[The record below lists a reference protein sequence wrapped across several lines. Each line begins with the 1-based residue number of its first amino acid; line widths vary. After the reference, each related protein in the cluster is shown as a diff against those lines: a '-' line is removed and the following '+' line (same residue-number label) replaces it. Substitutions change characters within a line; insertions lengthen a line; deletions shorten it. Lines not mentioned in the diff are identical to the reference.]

1 MKKVDLL
8 GLTLFT
14 LMTMSTLGGILSGCR
29 DRTNEPQQK
38 GVVKTNAQEI
48 DLPLYYP
55 GTSDNTEV
63 KEAIVLRYY
72 GHCRTENGQRIYDI
86 SPCHFDWDFCDG
98 SVSWSQSPQKDFWS
112 SALGD

>member
-38 GVVKTNAQEI
+38 GVVKTNA
-48 DLPLYYP
+48 
-55 GTSDNTEV
+55 
-63 KEAIVLRYY
+63 
-72 GHCRTENGQRIYDI
+72 
-86 SPCHFDWDFCDG
+86 
-98 SVSWSQSPQKDFWS
+98 
-112 SALGD
+112 